1 MKSSFVGCTKTAD
14 LEFVVEHR
22 ASIEPLDGRVSPDGL
37 LRVSVGLENANDSM
51 QLWKQLLTEPM
62 RCRLLRSIRILQSC

>member
-37 LRVSVGLENANDSM
+37 LRVSVGLENANDLM
-51 QLWKQLLTEPM
+51 QDLETAIDIANEIVG
-62 RCRLLRSIRILQSC
+62 C